1 MKKVQIFK
9 AVDRIDGDLS
19 TFAFIV
25 VDGVDES
32 QAVWFRDDKS
42 ADEVAEVVRKELSS
56 RGFFG
61 FPDSRAEPRRDDMID
76 PVLHA
81 EWEVK

>member
-19 TFAFIV
+19 TFAFLV

-42 ADEVAEVVRKELSS
+42 ANEVTEVVRKHMAAH
-56 RGFFG
+56 GYFG
-61 FPDSRAEPRRDDMID
+61 FPDSETEPRRADMID